1 MSGSHDIDGLTRR
14 RALGAGG
21 SILALA
27 LAGCSGTDGGGT
39 ATDPETAPSTRTET
53 ATAGAATDTADPATD
68 ATEPATGTTDLTSE
82 TDDAAL
88 RPPAVPEDANCAVC
102 NMKPAKFPEY
112 NAQLRYDAADARF
125 FCSNGCLASFAAV
138 PGHFDEAYADA
149 SIAAA
154 FVHDHDTTDWIDG
167 QTASYVLEM
176 DAERVD
182 DPMRINPLAFD
193 TEADATAYAEQY
205 DDLTVEDVVGFDAF
219 DRDLAEQYRASF
231 FE

>member
-1 MSGSHDIDGLTRR
+1 MSKSHDHDGLTRR
-14 RALGAGG
+14 RALAGSG

-39 ATDPETAPSTRTET
+39 ATEPETATSTRTEVET
-53 ATAGAATDTADPATD
+53 ATETAGPGTDTAKPT
-68 ATEPATGTTDLTSE
+68 TETADSPTE
-82 TDDAAL
+82 TDAAL
-88 RPPAVPEDANCAVC
+88 SPLAVPEDANCAVC
-102 NMKPAKFPEY
+102 NMMPAKFPEY
-112 NAQLRYDAADARF
+112 NAQLQYDSADAKF

-138 PGHFDEAYADA
+138 PEHFDEAYADA

-167 QTASYVLEM
+167 LAASYVLEM
-176 DAERVD
+176 DSDRVD

-193 TEADATAYAEQY
+193 TEADAMAYTEQY
-205 DDLTVEDVVGFDAF
+205 DDLTAEDVVGFEAF